1 MGPLNLGNNETIHR
15 TLQFIPAPTSLW
27 LVRKHFVLSNK
38 SMLLARLIKI
48 QFVLY
53 NSNNVINSLNVTE
66 SLELELDPT
75 FCRSVLLLV
84 FFVVFFIYLS
94 L

>member
-75 FCRSVLLLV
+75 FVGLCCYLYFLLSFL
-84 FFVVFFIYLS
+84 FI
-94 L
+94 